1 MNVIGFENNNRVV
14 ATIKNANKP
23 VDFKVLEPLSTLL
36 NRLLIERPLWEFRV
50 EQPYYGDGAQII
62 AIYQDGEGLGSVQW
76 GWAGGSNKY
85 IVSNERISN
94 QRQRGKGYSTKDI
107 DKAVLKVKKMFS
119 QASLAEKIDK
129 ASETLDSAMGS
140 VNHNK
145 FYELRNTE
153 NAVRKHMLD
162 YVQTVG
168 WGAFVAHMEKT
179 DVVVTNTI
187 GKLKKLE
194 QEADHMKAISDT
206 VQNGKALLVVR
217 EGSVYI
223 VKSKE
228 GLKTYNDSDLPDHM
242 RLKLGMLKLIEDK
255 QYVTDVGFR
264 ANSDVFAVLNE
275 EMKDE

>member
-76 GWAGGSNKY
+76 GWVGGSNKY

-94 QRQRGKGYSTKDI
+94 QMQRGRGYSTKDI

-140 VNHNK
+140 VNHHK
-145 FYELRNTE
+145 FHELRNTE

-187 GKLKKLE
+187 SKLKKLE
-194 QEADHMKAISDT
+194 QWSNIRDNTMD
-206 VQNGKALLVVR
+206 
-217 EGSVYI
+217 
-223 VKSKE
+223 
-228 GLKTYNDSDLPDHM
+228 
-242 RLKLGMLKLIEDK
+242 
-255 QYVTDVGFR
+255 
-264 ANSDVFAVLNE
+264 
-275 EMKDE
+275 

>member
-76 GWAGGSNKY
+76 GWVGGSNKY

-94 QRQRGKGYSTKDI
+94 QRQRGRGYSTKDI

-153 NAVRKHMLD
+153 NAVRKHMLEI
-162 YVQTVG
+162 G
-168 WGAFVAHMEKT
+168 RAH
-179 DVVVTNTI
+179 V
-187 GKLKKLE
+187 
-194 QEADHMKAISDT
+194 
-206 VQNGKALLVVR
+206 
-217 EGSVYI
+217 
-223 VKSKE
+223 
-228 GLKTYNDSDLPDHM
+228 
-242 RLKLGMLKLIEDK
+242 
-255 QYVTDVGFR
+255 
-264 ANSDVFAVLNE
+264 
-275 EMKDE
+275 